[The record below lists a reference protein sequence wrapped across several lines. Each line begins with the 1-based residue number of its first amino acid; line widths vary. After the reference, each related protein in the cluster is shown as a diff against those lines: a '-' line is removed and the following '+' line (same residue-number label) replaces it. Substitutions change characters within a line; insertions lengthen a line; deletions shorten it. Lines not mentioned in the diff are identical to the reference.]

1 MLWCSGSTTDCWFCD
16 LGLVL
21 TLACWEVAMAR
32 LLKSTGSWYSLDN
45 HPKKAIHY
53 HHHNYHIIFSLI
65 FFFSLSCTTFQLYLF
80 TRVPPAIQTS
90 SLEVTTLKQRLQY
103 LFIRFSMDNGPITI
117 LNYVLKHRAHIY
129 FFQNIFYKGV
139 KLKLN

>member
-45 HPKKAIHY
+45 HPKKAIRY

-65 FFFSLSCTTFQLYLF
+65 FFFTFLYHFSIIFIHKSTSSYSNIVFRSNNIETTFTIFVHQIFNGQWTNNNTELCSQAQSTYLF
-80 TRVPPAIQTS
+80 
-90 SLEVTTLKQRLQY
+90 
-103 LFIRFSMDNGPITI
+103 FS
-117 LNYVLKHRAHIY
+117 KY
-129 FFQNIFYKGV
+129 F
-139 KLKLN
+139 L